1 MLPAPQVAVRPS
13 SRSGSKQENHE
24 EFLNSGDP
32 VDNSDTKQDK
42 SRDGLNSMG
51 DDLNA
56 QNETHMNHLDKSESD
71 EDDDDQDDSP
81 NRRAGRGQ
89 ATVLLSSPSPG
100 TSFWASA
107 SRPTSPGIPDNASEA
122 SSVMPISQQN
132 AAAAKKKENI
142 IIFRIGKLERDVV
155 SLESLLDKLS
165 SKMDLPRGA
174 RFIFNMDGA
183 QIMNLE
189 DLEDGGWYVVSSFK
203 SFKVS

>member
-71 EDDDDQDDSP
+71 EDDDDQDDVSNFFP
-81 NRRAGRGQ
+81 
-89 ATVLLSSPSPG
+89 
-100 TSFWASA
+100 
-107 SRPTSPGIPDNASEA
+107 
-122 SSVMPISQQN
+122 
-132 AAAAKKKENI
+132 
-142 IIFRIGKLERDVV
+142 LE
-155 SLESLLDKLS
+155 
-165 SKMDLPRGA
+165 
-174 RFIFNMDGA
+174 
-183 QIMNLE
+183 
-189 DLEDGGWYVVSSFK
+189 
-203 SFKVS
+203 